1 MTRPDKVLRK
11 FMLSL
16 VALVAAGV
24 ALVGAAGDSH
34 AMLQLSMTSGATTIN
49 VNDTDGDGALFFNG
63 SIGVFFINV
72 TTGITKPTLGT
83 ASNPQM
89 RMSSTLL
96 NSAPGTI
103 TLSLTET
110 NFTGDGSL
118 MNFITSLGG
127 VTDGTVTLVAYVD
140 ASNTAFGTG
149 TQIGSLSSSGGTYGS
164 FSGFDVS
171 TLGITGPYS
180 ITLVATVT
188 MNGAYQSTSFDSTI
202 KVPEPSS
209 ALLFG
214 VGLVGLG
221 VMRRKRRREPVPA

>member
-34 AMLQLSMTSGATTIN
+34 AMLQLSMTDGTTTAN
-49 VNDTDGDGALFFNG
+49 VSDTDGDGVLLYYG
-63 SIGVFFINV
+63 SIGVFFINI
-72 TTGITKPTLGT
+72 TSGATKPTLGT
-83 ASNPQM
+83 ATSPQM
-89 RMSSTLL
+89 QMSSFLVSNGTGTL
-96 NSAPGTI
+96 
-103 TLSLTET
+103 TLSMTET
-110 NFTGDGSL
+110 GFSGDGSL

-127 VTDGTVTLVAYVD
+127 LTDGTVTLYAYID
-140 ASNTAFGTG
+140 SSNTAFGTG
-149 TQIGSLSSSGGTYGS
+149 
-164 FSGFDVS
+164 

-188 MNGAYQSTSFDSTI
+188 MSAWQSTAFNAAL

-221 VMRRKRRREPVPA
+221 VIRRKRRREPVPA